1 MILINELIE
10 KAEKEGYSGANAT
23 AKAAQDIVL
32 IMLSKMENNKN
43 VTVKG
48 GVLMRSIAKD
58 ARRATQDLD
67 IDLIRYSI
75 EDPAIIKII
84 NKLDGIEDI
93 RVSING
99 KIEELKQQDYKGKR
113 VHLIL
118 EDKNGVVLNTKIDF
132 GVHTDLT
139 IDQEEHC
146 FDIGYDEEGVVLL
159 ANKKEQM
166 FTEKLCS
173 LLRHGARSTRYKDIY
188 DMYFLMDFINKN
200 ELDNI
205 MQKMIYNNKEIKENN
220 KIEVSSRIN
229 EIFENSEFIRKA
241 DNPKSNWLDK
251 DINEITKRITI
262 FLKK

>member
-23 AKAAQDIVL
+23 AKVAQDIVL

-48 GVLMRSIAKD
+48 GVLMRSIAND

-93 RVSING
+93 EVSING

-113 VHLIL
+113 VHLTL
-118 EDKNGVVLNTKIDF
+118 KDKDGVVLNTKIDF

-146 FDIGYDEEGVVLL
+146 FDIGYDEDGVVLL

-188 DMYFLMDFINKN
+188 DMYFLIDFIDKK
-200 ELDNI
+200 ELDVI
-205 MQKMIYNNKEIKENN
+205 VKKMIFANVEIKENN
-220 KIEVSSRIN
+220 KTEVFNRIN
-229 EIFENSEFIRKA
+229 EIFENSEFIKRA
-241 DNPKSNWLDK
+241 NNPKSNWLGK
-251 DINEITKRITI
+251 DIKEITKRISN
-262 FLKK
+262 FLKR